1 MRHRC
6 SSSLPPAPTKRL
18 KSARFRSFL
27 TAHGSHCSQI
37 RGCQKNLPQYDHT
50 CRRDCHRK
58 QIHTFKVPLHC
69 PGKNCSIVTFRCFF
83 FFSAKIKTCCNS
95 IARISDN
102 SNRHGIQVTTKRSV
116 FFAARLNASFFITC
130 T

>member
-58 QIHTFKVPLHC
+58 QIHTFKC
-69 PGKNCSIVTFRCFF
+69 RCTAPVKLFHRHIPMF
-83 FFSAKIKTCCNS
+83 FFSLPKIKTCCNS